1 MLCISGNIREYL
13 GHETGKCFILRSTH
27 HRAMW
32 PWPIGMEIKIRVIFI
47 VRLTSTQIDRF
58 RACMRICVCMDVFVS
73 SSPSFSSMNENC
85 GFDVDKMLRW
95 NMMDRMDTKVWRGTS
110 IAVRYIERIEPQ
122 TTVLYGCSCSPNIY
136 FFVLFNCVRF
146 IISYILV
153 DVKWSEYVYRGVIAC
168 WGDRRGSHQL
178 TSTVICQLHNDTC
191 GGWMCVLLLL
201 T

>member
-58 RACMRICVCMDVFVS
+58 RACIRICVCMDVFVS

-136 FFVLFNCVRF
+136 FFCIIQLRSIYYF
-146 IISYILV
+146 IYTCRCEVIWIRIS
-153 DVKWSEYVYRGVIAC
+153 R
-168 WGDRRGSHQL
+168 GDRL
-178 TSTVICQLHNDTC
+178 L
-191 GGWMCVLLLL
+191 GWPPRQPSAYQYGDLPI